1 MELTAVYECLC
12 DPTRLRILR
21 ALAEGPLCV
30 CHLQEALDEP
40 QVKMSKHLAYLKS
53 HGAVVAERRGSWMIY
68 AVPDSPHAAL
78 RANLDH
84 LLSAVKDPLFRDD
97 ARRLAKVRKSF
108 AAGAPSCAPVSR
120 CK

>member
-68 AVPDSPHAAL
+68 ALPDDAPRAL
-78 RANLDH
+78 RVNLECLTEAGAN
-84 LLSAVKDPLFRDD
+84 PLFRDD
-97 ARRLAKVRKSF
+97 ARRLARVRKSF
-108 AAGAPSCAPVSR
+108 ADGALSCAPATAS
-120 CK
+120 K